1 MTDPPPRRR
10 TPRLVLTAVLALTAA
25 APFACCGGVLLAFG
39 RTTTVR
45 RDDDLP
51 PTPAGP
57 LVFQAWSYG
66 DWTTASGGWH
76 KTYVEGPPYTLVL
89 AATCDDPAVRAVELT
104 AAELIG
110 PGGAGESV
118 LGDLTPVGG
127 DPDPA
132 VDELERHPTAA
143 LKAPYAS
150 WQWRDRFPERN
161 PLTLRVRARL
171 TGGPRDGEAV
181 TATLHIPLTETRS
194 TGWTYLEML
203 AGV

>member
-1 MTDPPPRRR
+1 MTDPPPRHRNL
-10 TPRLVLTAVLALTAA
+10 RLTLSAALLFVAA
-25 APFACCGGVLLAFG
+25 APFACCGGVLSAFG

-45 RDDDLP
+45 HAYDLP

-57 LVFQAWSYG
+57 LAFQTWSYG
-66 DWTTASGGWH
+66 EWATASGGWH
-76 KTYVEGPPYTLVL
+76 TTYEEGPPYTLVL

-104 AAELIG
+104 AAELID
-110 PGGAGESV
+110 PGGAAESV

-127 DPDPA
+127 DPDPT
-132 VDELERHPTAA
+132 VDELERHRTAV
-143 LKAPYAS
+143 LKKPYAS

-161 PLTLRVRARL
+161 PLTVRVRTRL
-171 TGGPRDGEAV
+171 IGGPRDGEAV
-181 TATLHIPLTETRS
+181 TATLRIPLTETRS